1 MRVRLFASLL
11 LMGALLPLSLP
22 ALAAADEEDDLDALQ
37 QKLTNEWYLV
47 KNDRRHNIKSWVKQE
62 DGKRYR
68 SFKVEAVLQG
78 SMESCV
84 RILLDFGNYPKWYWE
99 VIDSRL
105 IRKSSATDY
114 YVYLKHRAPHGLP
127 DRDAPVLMRFEPQTP
142 DNRSLSLRVKA
153 IPDMMPDTPRYI
165 RMQAEDMYVRLTPT
179 PEKTVIIQAEG
190 YVDPGGR
197 VPGWAINY
205 IQRSAPYAIVV
216 GLQRM
221 MRLTGEHRERSPLPF
236 KVDEQGIW

>member
-84 RILLDFGNYPKWYWE
+84 RILLDFGITRNGTG
-99 VIDSRL
+99 R
-105 IRKSSATDY
+105 SS
-114 YVYLKHRAPHGLP
+114 
-127 DRDAPVLMRFEPQTP
+127 TP
-142 DNRSLSLRVKA
+142 
-153 IPDMMPDTPRYI
+153 
-165 RMQAEDMYVRLTPT
+165 
-179 PEKTVIIQAEG
+179 G
-190 YVDPGGR
+190 
-197 VPGWAINY
+197 
-205 IQRSAPYAIVV
+205 
-216 GLQRM
+216 
-221 MRLTGEHRERSPLPF
+221 
-236 KVDEQGIW
+236 